1 MLQYLLL
8 KAENTGCTNVALGDT
23 VGLQV
28 LRTLSQA
35 HQIYNH
41 EHKSTVTSVN
51 FPSDFLLLKKAFVT
65 RDLKLSTLLRSSSR

>member
-23 VGLQV
+23 VQV
-28 LRTLSQA
+28 LRALSQA